1 MTRNNGN
8 YWRGLPIERMPSR
21 IFRAEYTRLSSAI
34 AMERERIRAH
44 QEENGAVPARSTDAS
59 GEGIG
64 EPIADTGADRGAPE
78 DGEGVPMR
86 ELLQVARNI
95 VHNVVVTPFSALRC
109 ALGWHSWQHVRRLS
123 FPDRGAMPTRW
134 HSYDVCAHCRRINPA
149 SETFTP
155 WRPDDA
161 DGE

>member
-1 MTRNNGN
+1 MGAN
-8 YWRGLPIERMPSR
+8 YWRGIPVDRLPSR
-21 IFRAEYTRLSSAI
+21 IFRAEYARLSDAI

-44 QEENGAVPARSTDAS
+44 QDENGADTTRSIVTPDGN
-59 GEGIG
+59 GEGITG
-64 EPIADTGADRGAPE
+64 ELGADRGEPK

-86 ELLQVARNI
+86 EALQVARNI
-95 VHNVVVTPFSALRC
+95 VHNVVVTPFYALRC
-109 ALGWHSWQHVRRLS
+109 ACGWHSWQHVRRLS

-134 HSYDVCAHCRRINPA
+134 HSYDACAHCRRINLA

-155 WRPDDA
+155 WRPGDA